1 VNLQGPMQ
9 LQHSSGPASDLLLR
23 IASSVVLL
31 SLALGAAYAGGLV
44 AAVVTAFFAVI
55 ILFEWV
61 RLTGGKTG
69 WAAGFAVAVAGAV
82 LATGAGMLLVACSI
96 AVLGAL
102 LAALL
107 FRATWLPAGIL
118 YATAFGVG
126 IMAIREAPGYGFA
139 ALFFVLAV
147 VWATDS
153 GAFFAGRFI
162 GGPKL
167 SPAISPK
174 KTWAGSLG
182 GLVAAVLA
190 GCAAARLTQNVPLTL
205 PLVGV
210 ALVLSVFCQ
219 AGDLYESWIKR
230 HFGAKD
236 SGSLIPGH
244 GGIMDR
250 VDGLIFA
257 VAAAIGIGALHGGAG
272 GIGRGLLLW

>member
-1 VNLQGPMQ
+1 MP
-9 LQHSSGPASDLLLR
+9 LQHSGGPASDLLLR
-23 IASSVVLL
+23 TVSSLVLL
-31 SLALGAAYAGGLV
+31 SLALGAAYAGGMV
-44 AAVVTAFFAVI
+44 AAVVAAFFAAIV
-55 ILFEWV
+55 LFEWV
-61 RLTGGKTG
+61 RLTGGKVE
-69 WAAGFAVAVAGAV
+69 WAAGFAVAVVIAV
-82 LATGAGMLLVACSI
+82 LAVGAGFLLVACAVAVFAALVA
-96 AVLGAL
+96 AVL
-102 LAALL
+102 
-107 FRATWLPAGIL
+107 FRGTWLPAGIL
-118 YATAFGVG
+118 YASVLGIGV
-126 IMAIREAPGYGFA
+126 MAIREAPDYGFA

-174 KTWAGSLG
+174 KTWAGAIG
-182 GLVAAVLA
+182 GLTAAALA

-230 HFGAKD
+230 RFGAKD
-236 SGSLIPGH
+236 SGNLIPGH

-257 VAAAIGIGALHGGAG
+257 VAAAIAIGAVHGGAE

>member
-1 VNLQGPMQ
+1 VNVPGPVPLQQSG
-9 LQHSSGPASDLLLR
+9 GPASDLLLR
-23 IASSVVLL
+23 TGSSVVLL
-31 SLALGAAYAGGLV
+31 TLALGAAYAGGIV
-44 AAVVTAFFAVI
+44 AAIVAAFFAVVV
-55 ILFEWV
+55 LFEWV
-61 RLTGGKTG
+61 RLTGGKIE
-69 WAAGFAVAVAGAV
+69 WAAGFAVAVVIAV
-82 LATGAGMLLVACSI
+82 LAVGTGHLLVAC
-96 AVLGAL
+96 AVAVF
-102 LAALL
+102 AALVAAAL
-107 FRATWLPAGIL
+107 FRGTWLPAGIL
-118 YATAFGVG
+118 YSSALGVG
-126 IMAIREAPGYGFA
+126 IMAIREAPDYGFA

-153 GAFFAGRFI
+153 GAFFAGRYI

-167 SPAISPK
+167 SPIISPK
-174 KTWAGSLG
+174 KTWAGAIG
-182 GLVAAVLA
+182 GLVAAALA

-236 SGSLIPGH
+236 SGNIIPGH

-257 VAAAIGIGALHGGAG
+257 LAAAIGIGAAHGGAD

>member
-1 VNLQGPMQ
+1 VSTPGPVP

-23 IASSVVLL
+23 TVSSVVLL
-31 SLALGAAYAGGLV
+31 TLALGAAYAGGMV
-44 AAVVTAFFAVI
+44 AAIVAAFFAVVV
-55 ILFEWV
+55 LFEWV
-61 RLTGGKTG
+61 RLTGGRAE
-69 WAAGFAVAVAGAV
+69 WAVGFAVALVIAV
-82 LATGAGMLLVACSI
+82 LA
-96 AVLGAL
+96 AL
-102 LAALL
+102 LAAAL
-107 FRATWLPAGIL
+107 FRGSWLPAGIL
-118 YATAFGVG
+118 YASALGIGV
-126 IMAIREAPGYGFA
+126 MAIREAPDYGFA

-167 SPAISPK
+167 SPVISPK
-174 KTWAGSLG
+174 KTWAGAIG
-182 GLVAAVLA
+182 GVVAAALA

-219 AGDLYESWIKR
+219 AGDLYESWLKR
-230 HFGAKD
+230 RFGAKD
-236 SGSLIPGH
+236 SGNIIPGH

-257 VAAAIGIGALHGGAG
+257 VAAAIGIGAVHGAAG